1 MKQLLDEKESNLP
14 RVGKIKY
21 LYRDRKYL
29 GKKGDLRGQMH
40 FDFGTDEQDKH
51 IEMPVKEDVEE

>member
-40 FDFGTDEQDKH
+40 FDFE
-51 IEMPVKEDVEE
+51 EPVKEEGEE

>member
-29 GKKGDLRGQMH
+29 GKKGDLRGQLH
-40 FDFGTDEQDKH
+40 FDFENVEQNKH
-51 IEMPVKEDVEE
+51 IEMPVEEEVT